1 MSRLRAM
8 VKGGHSDESHLTG
21 NLEIESAPRPRP
33 SRGRLLWLGAV
44 LATGLVIAV
53 LVHDLGGADLAR
65 ALRGA
70 RAGWVWVAFGQ
81 ASACVLLGA
90 LRWQLV
96 LRAMGYR
103 LTFRRLLTVMLAT
116 WPPGVVVPS
125 RANEVLRAVAIREA
139 VPLAAGTGS
148 IVAEKLI
155 DLFVLLAFA
164 CVGAVLAGLWL
175 GAVAIGAVAALQ
187 VLAVVLLGKRRSWL
201 AELPLLKA
209 RPGALKRLFAASD
222 VLAERPFDLGIVSLV
237 SLSIRV
243 LTVGVGHALL
253 VAVGAG
259 IPLFHTLT
267 LWPVAILA
275 GILPVTLGGMGT
287 RDAAFIYL
295 LRTAGVPASGASV
308 LAATMGYSA
317 VAMWS
322 FAVIGVPF
330 MLREAGARSQPSP
343 E

>member
-1 MSRLRAM
+1 M
-8 VKGGHSDESHLTG
+8 
-21 NLEIESAPRPRP
+21 
-33 SRGRLLWLGAV
+33 LWLGATV
-44 LATGLVIAV
+44 LATGAVVAV
-53 LVHDLGGADLAR
+53 LVHDLGGRDLALAVR
-65 ALRGA
+65 SAQP
-70 RAGWVWVAFGQ
+70 GWVWVAFAQ

-103 LTFRRLLTVMLAT
+103 LGFGRLLAVILAT

-148 IVAEKLI
+148 ILAEKLI

-164 CVGAVLAGLWL
+164 CVGAGLSGLWP
-175 GAVAIGAVAALQ
+175 GAAAIGGVAALQ
-187 VLAVVLLGKRRSWL
+187 VLVVASLGRRRAWL
-201 AELPLLKA
+201 AELPWLKA
-209 RPGALKRLFAASD
+209 RPGVLERLFAASD
-222 VLAERPFDLGIVSLV
+222 VLVERPLDLAVVSLV

-259 IPLFHTLT
+259 VPLFDTLT

-295 LRTAGVPASGASV
+295 LRTVGVPASGASV

-322 FAVIGVPF
+322 FAVIGLPF
-330 MLREAGARSQPSP
+330 MVREAGKARESGRLL
-343 E
+343 